1 MAEAEDVLQDAAR
14 HATIFVR
21 DLWRRHRPT
30 ASRVDGLALRDV
42 SRRLDL
48 LAHAV
53 FGRAFALRQADPPAP
68 ATLLDKLFRRGEGVR
83 VQHAL
88 PATDGHTIWLP
99 ATLPFGRDPADITP
113 YRLALLQQAMR
124 AVRGSAEVWSSL
136 SHPVE
141 QALFLVLEADAAD
154 AALARMLP
162 GVAADLHSRRQ
173 HALSARPPLAT
184 LPAHRQPLEAVVRRI
199 LAQPMSQT
207 QPMSVETV
215 LRHAR
220 HEARALPDVPPGR
233 LLYRDLWTGEFR
245 RPATAAPMRAGDPQA
260 ETPSPTPA
268 RSARLP
274 RSPTVREAPENEDDT
289 RQGAWMVQTAQPH
302 EQAEDP
308 IGMQRPTDRDDATAA
323 EEFADALSELPQA
336 RLVATPSRPKEVLL
350 SEDLPA
356 SRSKAALPDRA
367 PGTTGRHRYPEWD
380 YRRQAYVEGAVTV
393 HVSDAPEGPQAW
405 VDATLA
411 QNRAL
416 LHLVR
421 RRFEM
426 LQAQRLRLYRQLD
439 GEEPDLNACV
449 EAWADLRAGRPMPTH
464 LYQTVRPARRD
475 MAVLILTD
483 VSGSTDGWL
492 SAHRRVIDVERE
504 ALLLVSRAL
513 ESMRERHALQ
523 AFSGE
528 GPHGVVVR
536 VLKDFDEQRSDL
548 VARRIASLEPEHN
561 TRAGAALR
569 HATATLMQQPAHHR
583 LLLLLSDGKPND
595 IDDYEGRYGVEDMRQ
610 ATTEARLQGI
620 HPFCLT
626 VDRQAA
632 TYLPQVFGPH
642 HYAMLPRPERLPVVL
657 LEWMKRLAASG

>member
-21 DLWRRHRPT
+21 DLWRRHRPP
-30 ASRVDGLALRDV
+30 ASQAEGITLRDV

-83 VQHAL
+83 VQQAL

-99 ATLPFGRDPADITP
+99 ATLPFGREPADTTP

-124 AVRGSAEVWSSL
+124 AVRGSAEGWSSL

-141 QALFLVLEADAAD
+141 QALFLVREADAAD
-154 AALARMLP
+154 AALVRMLP
-162 GVAADLHSRRQ
+162 GVAAALQSWRQ
-173 HALSARPPLAT
+173 HALSVRPPLAT
-184 LPAHRQPLEAVVRRI
+184 LPTHRQPLEAVVQGI
-199 LAQPMSQT
+199 LAQPVSHLKAT
-207 QPMSVETV
+207 PVEAV
-215 LRHAR
+215 WHQAR
-220 HEARALPDVPPGR
+220 HEARELPDAPPGR

-245 RPATAAPMRAGDPQA
+245 RPAPAALLRAGDPQA
-260 ETPSPTPA
+260 EGVPPPPA

-274 RSPTVREAPENEDDT
+274 RSPTVREAPDDEDDT

-308 IGMQRPTDRDDATAA
+308 IGMQRPTDRDDTTAA
-323 EEFADALSELPQA
+323 EEYADALSELPQA

-356 SRSKAALPDRA
+356 SRARAALSSGD
-367 PGTTGRHRYPEWD
+367 PGTAGRYRYPEWD
-380 YRRQAYVEGAVTV
+380 YRSESYVENAVTV
-393 HVSDAPEGPQAW
+393 HVSEAQEGPQAW

-411 QNRAL
+411 RNQGL
-416 LHLVR
+416 LSLVR

-449 EAWADLRAGRPMPTH
+449 EAWADLRAGRPMPTN

-483 VSGSTDGWL
+483 ISGSTDGWL

-528 GPHGVVVR
+528 GPRGVVVR
-536 VLKDFDEQRSDL
+536 VLKDFDEHRSDL
-548 VARRIASLEPEHN
+548 VARRIASLEPEHY

-610 ATTEARLQGI
+610 AATEARLQGI

-632 TYLPQVFGPH
+632 AYLPQVFGPH
-642 HYAMLPRPERLPVVL
+642 HYAMLPRPERLPIVL
-657 LEWMKRLAASG
+657 LEWMKRLAGSG